1 VKSLLTT
8 DDRRWTKSDDNTSHG
23 PLVQVS

>member
-1 VKSLLTT
+1 MDKEHWMT
-8 DDRRWTKSDDNTSHG
+8 SDGNTAHG